1 MVNNTVFLNEPWVW
15 PVLVGAIV
23 LMMAFLWKDVAQ
35 TGKHRIYLKSAL
47 AFLAITSLVL
57 IALRPALPSS
67 RVGNNYAV
75 VTPGYESQQ
84 LDSLK
89 REMRKLKVVNYEP
102 GVSLPAE
109 ISSAKNIFL
118 LGQGIKEF
126 DLWQLDA
133 VPVNYL
139 KSEVPRGI
147 IKLKY
152 RFESR
157 VGDDL
162 KLKGLYNYPEE
173 GNLLVLEGPGGTG
186 LDSLVLTGGKEM
198 QVQLKTPLKAS
209 GNYLYSLV
217 EKDDKGRIVNND
229 LLPVKVSE
237 KEHLRILIANSFPTF
252 ETRYLKNFLA
262 EAGHEVIIKS
272 QVTRGRYKFE
282 YLNTER
288 IPMGN
293 ISISV
298 LEPFDLLIVDAPS
311 LRGFSGVEISA
322 IEDQVRENGLGLFI
336 QPDDKFFNSRG
347 KLNALNF
354 ERIAGGEITVL
365 QWPALKLNG
374 FPYRIKKDFGVT
386 AIHTAGNSMVAAYKV
401 QGDGR
406 IGTAVY
412 FDTWQLVLDGK
423 NEIYKDLWSRLIEK
437 MSKKEVSK
445 AHWNS
450 AQTVANKDEPFEFE
464 LSTEN
469 VDSGVKTGTGNNIPL
484 MQDARVSYKWK
495 GITWPRETGWNSL
508 ELDTIS
514 KFEFYVQDNSSWR
527 PMAAIETMRANERYF
542 KPVKRTGK
550 ELGALEPINP
560 LWFFS
565 IFLLC
570 IGGLW
575 LEPKI

>member
-1 MVNNTVFLNEPWVW
+1 MVNNTEFLNETWTW

-23 LMMAFLWKDVAQ
+23 LMLAFLWKDLVQ

-67 RVGNNYAV
+67 RAGNNYALL
-75 VTPGYESQQ
+75 TPGYESQQ

-102 GVSLPAE
+102 GVSLAAE
-109 ISSAKNIFL
+109 IRSAENIFL
-118 LGQGIKEF
+118 LGQGIKEY

-139 KSEVPRGI
+139 KSEVPKGI
-147 IKLKY
+147 IKLNY

-162 KLKGLYNYPEE
+162 ILKGLYDNPEE

-186 LDSLVLTGGKEM
+186 LDSLVLTRGKEM
-198 QVQLKTPLKAS
+198 LVQLQTPLKTS
-209 GNYLYSLV
+209 GNYVYSLV
-217 EKDDKGRIVNND
+217 EKDPKGRIVNND

-237 KEHLRILIANSFPTF
+237 KEHLRILIVNSFPTS

-272 QVTRGRYKFE
+272 QVTKGRYKFE
-282 YLNTER
+282 FLKTAQ
-288 IPMGN
+288 IPIGN

-311 LRGFSGVEISA
+311 LRGFSGGEISA
-322 IEDQVRENGLGLFI
+322 IEDQIRDNGLGLFI
-336 QPDDKFFNSRG
+336 QPDDKFFNSSG
-347 KLNALNF
+347 KLNALKF
-354 ERIAGGEITVL
+354 ERDAGSEITDL

-374 FPYRIKKDFGVT
+374 FPYRINKDFGVT

-401 QGDGR
+401 QGEGR

-437 MSKKEVSK
+437 ISKKEVSQ
-445 AHWNS
+445 AYWNS
-450 AQTVANKDEPFEFE
+450 AQTIANKDEPFEFE
-464 LSTEN
+464 VSTEN
-469 VDSGVKTGTGNNIPL
+469 ENPGVKTGTGFHIPL
-484 MQDARVSYKWK
+484 MQDARVPYKWK
-495 GITWPRETGWNSL
+495 GTTWPRETGWNSL
-508 ELDTIS
+508 VLDTIS
-514 KFEFYVQDNSSWR
+514 KFDFYVQDNSSWR
-527 PMAAIETMRANERYF
+527 PMAAMETMRANERYF

-560 LWFFS
+560 IWFFG
-565 IFLLC
+565 IFLLSV
-570 IGGLW
+570 GGLW